1 MKAGWVFYFFEAGE
15 GGFTLLYGSFK
26 VLSPICHWSVVLP
39 EFTLGFRALSSEL
52 FMQFQW
58 HSRSKR
64 LWTKQGSQHFS
75 SGARG
80 FDFKEMNIYRHNSTM
95 DLHSSP
101 CPETSSPTFRPGS
114 CCNEIQ
120 KLLYK
125 AQKPPRRKLLS
136 LSFLQKLCCVPL
148 ITFQQHR
155 FPKTSLWAER
165 VVSFTWLSSYV
176 WRKCWKEATC
186 RALLVMGYVSPSL

>member
-1 MKAGWVFYFFEAGE
+1 MVRLRSCLQSVIGVWCYLNSPLVSG
-15 GGFTLLYGSFK
+15 LCPLNSLCSFNGIVGVK
-26 VLSPICHWSVVLP
+26 GYEQNRGANI
-39 EFTLGFRALSSEL
+39 
-52 FMQFQW
+52 
-58 HSRSKR
+58 
-64 LWTKQGSQHFS
+64 FS
-75 SGARG
+75 SGVRG